1 MKLMAPILLLGLP
14 VLCGACATPSLP
26 LSTRTEANPVAA
38 TYNRQGM
45 EHYQQGQWL
54 AAKENFEEAIR
65 ADADE
70 AEPEYNLALSLDQLG
85 DHAGATAHFKAA
97 AKLAPTNTA
106 ITQSEAY
113 LSHVKPRRSWQ
124 DVGTGAYGAYGGR
137 WDY

>member
-1 MKLMAPILLLGLP
+1 MKLMASIIFVGLP
-14 VLCGACATPSLP
+14 VLCGACATPSPP
-26 LSTRTEANPVAA
+26 LSTRSEANPVAG

-45 EHYQQGQWL
+45 ERYQQGQWL

-65 ADADE
+65 ADPDE

-113 LSHVKPRRSWQ
+113 LDHVKPRRRPP
-124 DVGTGAYGAYGGR
+124 DGFTGSYGGR
-137 WDY
+137 GGY